1 MLYLEPSEGPREGGH
16 SRDPPLRG
24 RRRLRTRG
32 SHRAQEHT
40 QGDQVSRAAL
50 QTGKIFFFIV
60 ATNNS

>member
-32 SHRAQEHT
+32 SNRAQEHT

-50 QTGKIFFFIV
+50 QTGKIFFAIV